1 MLIVPQ
7 DRSQPIPGHPDWLA
21 SSDGHIYQT
30 DGTLVREYR
39 KEAGENRLRVSCKAH
54 SRYHDVARLI
64 YEAWR
69 EPVLQGWSV
78 IHRNGDTADNRPV
91 NLRIVKEAGSNSYCA
106 GRRRLTRGERQEI
119 HRQLDLA
126 VPKTRIGAA
135 MGISPRCVRYHS
147 TSCHCGF
154 TPSVVNPTVTE

>member
-1 MLIVPQ
+1 MLIIAQPNAL
-7 DRSQPIPGHPDWLA
+7 PIPGHPDWLA

-30 DGTLVREYR
+30 DGTIVREYR

-54 SRYHDVARLI
+54 NSYHDVARLVC
-64 YEAWR
+64 EAWR
-69 EPVLQGWSV
+69 EPVPRGWAV

-91 NLRIVKEAGSNSYCA
+91 NLYIVKEAGSNSYCA
-106 GRRRLTRGERQEI
+106 GRRKLTRGECWEI
-119 HRQLDLA
+119 HRQLELE

-154 TPSVVNPTVTE
+154 TPSAANPTMAK